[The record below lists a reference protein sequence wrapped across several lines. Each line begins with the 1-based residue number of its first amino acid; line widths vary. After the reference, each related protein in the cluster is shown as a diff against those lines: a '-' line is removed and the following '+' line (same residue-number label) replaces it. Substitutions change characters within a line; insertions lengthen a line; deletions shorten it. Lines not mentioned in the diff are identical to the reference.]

1 MAFYTLFQIYRQN
14 PERFLNLFF
23 IKTNRKAEYVMK
35 KKLLSLLLVIVV
47 MMTSVSMGF
56 GSLVATAGAAGGGV
70 EAINAFELTSGDATG
85 TSFSTTITIKSKN
98 SGYQIKVNSISAVI
112 RFAQN
117 DTDLLNTVTV
127 AYSAGTVVGTSGQSF
142 TVSGTIGAGLA
153 GLIRYEVNYDLLDS
167 NGNVKYAGMTGY
179 GYGVV
184 SANGLQTGA
193 LGSNSAE
200 PPRPGDRYYFGHF
213 NAINSLYVQTPNIVL
228 TSNQETSKNAIAGAS
243 SQSKSFSIEG
253 TAPNTITLRP
263 LQWEYVEM
271 YGEGSVD
278 TTWFEMNSMP
288 NGYFNFKLKY
298 DGNDYHN
305 VEMYYRADA
314 QRDAAKN
321 IFNQYLGEGRE
332 KSYYTTDSWNH
343 YRDIL
348 EYTALCAMAIPG
360 PNYAFRVACTN
371 VDAAA
376 AGTLMAEAKAGLTP
390 VAADYTALNN
400 AYNAF
405 TAVKDNTV
413 TVRTYDGGT
422 SLGST
427 TIRLYV
433 QSSTDAVVNYR
444 NSCNMNLYRYDQPT
458 VDNYT
463 ATIQSMIA
471 NLTYSDAV
479 YTYLDFAI
487 SEYENTKKS
496 DYTATTWAAYEGAVN
511 TAKALSR
518 TLKANSQNDINTALN
533 SIVSAK
539 MNLKYVQAD
548 TTELLDQIEK
558 ADAVY
563 EEYDNGKLLTAAT
576 GFDDVWANF
585 ETAYTAANEVKGYT
599 IDKQADVD
607 TAANTLKAAI
617 AALSDYRVL
626 DTTALQKVLALTPEY
641 EASKYVADSYN
652 TWNSLKVE
660 GYSFLGKASINYTGE
675 DRKTYSHVDEMN
687 RLVTLIQS
695 AYDNLEKVKADF
707 TELDEQVAKIPSDEV
722 LALYKQEYVEAIKA
736 VVATIDY
743 GATFEDQAK
752 VDEVTNNLK
761 YALAELT
768 PANYR
773 DADYTAVDKAIEDA
787 NALDRSIY
795 TNFSIVDDAIAAV
808 DRTKKIVDQADVD
821 AMEKA
826 IRDAM
831 SQLEFVLA
839 DYTDVEKAIDE
850 AEAVE
855 NKDWYANYDRVEE
868 IIDGIDW
875 NITLENQSQVDAY
888 AAAIRE
894 AIKNLTLAEADYS
907 GVRAAIEESKA
918 LEPLTDFN
926 DEYVERLDLAISKVV
941 AGYTKD
947 RQAEVD
953 AMEAEIR
960 AVLAEAEENLLP
972 ADYTKLNA
980 AIAFA
985 EGHVESEYSNYQSV
999 KDAIAAV
1006 NWDLNC
1012 RQTTEMQEQ
1021 IDAIYDAVD
1030 GLKLLPADYSKVEE
1044 ARDNARYAYNNGAY
1058 PYTEDSIQKVEDAIS
1073 AINWDL
1079 DIQHQKEVDEYIVAI
1094 NLAVE
1099 GLTYVRADYTKL
1111 EDAKKEYDAL
1121 DKDLYASTATLDAYV
1136 AALDWNKTI
1145 DKQDEV
1151 DAAAEEILAMI
1162 EALEYG
1168 PADYTVI
1175 TNAQIE
1181 YTNLDKSHYETEDI
1195 ERVEAA
1201 FEAVV
1206 YGLTKEAQAQ
1216 VDEYASNV
1224 VEALNTLKDNI
1235 KSADLTNLI
1244 DAKAAASARIAEM
1257 SATGYEIDAAT
1268 TAVIYELVRQSEKY
1282 DENTKINE
1290 QPAID
1295 ALTAQIIEATAN
1307 LEFMFTIDL
1316 TGTGLVIDED
1326 GYIYGFEEGTME
1338 ADARELIKFVGAAEL
1353 KIYETKNGFGTGTMI
1368 QFVSTKDGSIL
1379 GTYTVLVFGDANGDA
1394 VIDMFD
1400 VAYITEVVNSGD
1412 DPSAILLKVLDLFQ
1426 DGYVDAMD
1434 VSIMISLANM
1444 DATLKQDGSMGTY

>member
-1 MAFYTLFQIYRQN
+1 
-14 PERFLNLFF
+14 
-23 IKTNRKAEYVMK
+23 MK
-35 KKLLSLLLVIVV
+35 KKLLSLLLVIAV

-56 GSLVATAGAAGGGV
+56 GSLVATAGAANGGI
-70 EAINAFELTSGDATG
+70 EAINAFSLTSGNATG
-85 TSFSTTITIKSKN
+85 TSFSTSITIKSKN
-98 SGYQIKVNSISAVI
+98 PGYQIKVNSITATIRYYQDDTSALSTVYVDSGAIGAVI
-112 RFAQN
+112 GTGGASYG
-117 DTDLLNTVTV
+117 VT
-127 AYSAGTVVGTSGQSF
+127 
-142 TVSGTIGAGLA
+142 GTISEGLA
-153 GLIRYEVNYDLLDS
+153 GLIRYECNYDLLDNS
-167 NGNVKYAGMTGY
+167 GNVVYAGMTGY
-179 GYGVV
+179 GYGAV
-184 SANGLQTGA
+184 SANGQQTGA
-193 LGSNSAE
+193 VGSNVGN
-200 PPRPGDRYYFGHF
+200 PGTPGGSYSFEWF
-213 NAINSLYVQTPNIVL
+213 NQVNTCYVQTPNITLAYRTKVDGGGAGKSTETRGLSIASGNAPSTFSLASEIKWEGAKMYSNEYYEANWFIL
-228 TSNQETSKNAIAGAS
+228 TGLS
-243 SQSKSFSIEG
+243 S
-253 TAPNTITLRP
+253 
-263 LQWEYVEM
+263 
-271 YGEGSVD
+271 
-278 TTWFEMNSMP
+278 
-288 NGYFNFKLKY
+288 GYYNFVINY
-298 DGNDYHN
+298 DGNGYAN
-305 VEMYYRADA
+305 VEMYYRDDTN
-314 QRDAAKN
+314 RDNALN
-321 IFNQYLGEGRE
+321 QFNTYLAEGRE
-332 KSYYTTDSWNH
+332 KSYYTEASWNA
-343 YRDIL
+343 YL
-348 EYTALCAMAIPG
+348 TALEKAALAGMAIPG
-360 PNYAFRVACTN
+360 PNYAFRTACQNVVSVAS
-371 VDAAA
+371 
-376 AGTLMAEAKAGLTP
+376 GTALANAKAGLTP
-390 VAADYTALNN
+390 VAADYTAANQ
-400 AYNAF
+400 AYADF
-405 TAVKDNTV
+405 SAVKNNTV

-422 SLGST
+422 TLGSE
-427 TIRLYV
+427 TIRLYTQASV
-433 QSSTDAVVNYR
+433 DAVEAYVNT
-444 NSCNMNLYRYDQPT
+444 CNLNLYKYDQLT
-458 VDNYT
+458 VDGYT
-463 ATIQSMIA
+463 ATIKSMTA

-479 YTYLDFAI
+479 YTYLDLAL
-487 SEYENTKKS
+487 SEYENAKKS
-496 DYTATTWAAYEGAVN
+496 DYTTTTWAAYEGAAN

-518 TLKANSQNDINTALN
+518 SLKANSQNDINTVLN

-539 MNLKYVQAD
+539 INLKYVQAD

-563 EEYDNGKLLTAAT
+563 TEYDAGKLLTAAT

-585 ETAYTAANEVKGYT
+585 EAAYAAANAVKDYT

-607 TAANTLKAAI
+607 NAANTLKAAI

-641 EASKYVADSYN
+641 DASKYVADSYN
-652 TWNSLKVE
+652 TWNSLRVE
-660 GYSFLGKASINYTGE
+660 GYSFLGKAAINYTGE
-675 DRKTYSHVDEMN
+675 DRKTYTHIDEMN
-687 RLVTLIQS
+687 RLITLIQS

-707 TELDEQVAKIPSDEV
+707 TALDAQVAKIPSDEV
-722 LALYKQEYVEAIKA
+722 LALYKQEYVDAIKA
-736 VVATIDY
+736 VVKTIDY
-743 GATFEDQAK
+743 GATFEDQEK
-752 VDEVTNNLK
+752 VDEVTKNLK
-761 YALAELT
+761 YAIAELT

-787 NALDRSIY
+787 TALDRNIY

-831 SQLEFVLA
+831 SQLEFILA
-839 DYTDVEKAIDE
+839 DYSDVEKAIDE

-855 NKDWYANYDRVEE
+855 NKDYYANYYRVEE

-875 NITLENQSQVDAY
+875 NVTLENQSQVDAY

-947 RQAEVD
+947 RQTEVD

-960 AVLAEAEENLLP
+960 AVLAVAEENLRP
-972 ADYTKLNA
+972 ADYTRLNA

-985 EGHVESEYSNYQSV
+985 EGHVESEYSNYQNV

-1006 NWDLNC
+1006 DWDLNC

-1021 IDAIYDAVD
+1021 IDAIYDAVN

-1044 ARDNARYAYNNGAY
+1044 ARDNARYAYKNGAY
-1058 PYTEDSIQKVEDAIS
+1058 QYTEESIQKVEDAIS

-1121 DKDLYASTATLDAYV
+1121 DKDLYASTAALDAYV

-1145 DKQDEV
+1145 DKQVEV
-1151 DAAAEEILAMI
+1151 DAAADEILAMI

-1168 PADYTVI
+1168 PADYSVI
-1175 TNAQIE
+1175 TNAGIE
-1181 YTNLDKSHYETEDI
+1181 YAGLDKNHYETEDV
-1195 ERVEAA
+1195 ERLEAA
-1201 FEAVV
+1201 FAAVE
-1206 YGLTKEAQAQ
+1206 YGLTKEAQAT
-1216 VDEYASNV
+1216 VDEYAKNV
-1224 VEALNTLKDNI
+1224 VEALSTLKANI
-1235 KSADLTNLI
+1235 KNADLTKLT
-1244 DAKAAASARIAEM
+1244 DAKAAASARITEM
-1257 SATGYEIDAAT
+1257 NATGYDIDSAT
-1268 TAVIYELVRQSEKY
+1268 SEVLYKLITQSQNY
-1282 DENTKINE
+1282 NASTKVNKQAE
-1290 QPAID
+1290 ID

-1307 LEFMFTIDL
+1307 LEFVFTLDL
-1316 TGTGLVIDED
+1316 AGTGLVIDED

-1412 DPSAILLKVLDLFQ
+1412 DPSAILLKVLDLFR

-1444 DATLKQDGSMGTY
+1444 DATLMQDGSMGTY